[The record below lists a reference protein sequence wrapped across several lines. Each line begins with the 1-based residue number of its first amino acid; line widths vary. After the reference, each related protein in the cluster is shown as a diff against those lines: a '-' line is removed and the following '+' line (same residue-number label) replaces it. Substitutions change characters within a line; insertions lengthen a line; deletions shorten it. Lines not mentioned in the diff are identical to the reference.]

1 MAEGAFTGLFAPALT
16 PITAELGI
24 DHARFARFCGWLMD
38 EGEVDGLAIFGTTS
52 EANSFSPSQRM
63 EATDRLVASGIDA
76 SALMPG
82 TGACALADT
91 VALTAHAVEAGAGG
105 VLMLPPFYYKIATDD
120 GLFGYISEVIERVG
134 DSRLKI
140 YLYHIPP
147 MAVVGYS
154 LDLIGRLIDAYPDT
168 VVGLKDSTGKWDVT
182 KSIIDSFPGFN
193 VFPGS
198 EAYLLDSMKAG
209 GAGCI
214 SASANVNGKAIR
226 DLINNWDK
234 PGADEKMEFVRSV
247 RATIQDYPLI
257 GALKGL
263 AAHYTGDE
271 TWSAT
276 MPPLQSLPEDKRAE
290 LIGRLEAIGFGTG
303 LAKAA

>member
-1 MAEGAFTGLFAPALT
+1 MAETAFTGLFAPALT
-16 PITAELGI
+16 PITGDLGI
-24 DHARFARFCGWLMD
+24 DHARFAKFCHWLMD
-38 EGEVDGLAIFGTTS
+38 GEVDGLAIFGTTS
-52 EANSFSPSQRM
+52 EANSFSPTERM
-63 EATDRLVASGIDA
+63 DATDRLINSGIDA
-76 SALMPG
+76 SVLMPG
-82 TGACALADT
+82 TGACSIADSVALAK
-91 VALTAHAVEAGAGG
+91 HAVEAGAGG

-120 GLFGYISEVIERVG
+120 GLFTYISEVIERVG
-134 DSRLKI
+134 DSRLKV

-154 LDLIGRLIDAYPDT
+154 LDLIGRLIDAFPGT
-168 VVGLKDSTGKWDVT
+168 VVGLKDSTGKWEST
-182 KSIIDSFPGFN
+182 KSIIESFPGFN

-198 EAYLLDSMKAG
+198 EAYLLDAMKAG
-209 GAGCI
+209 AAGCI

-226 DLINNWDK
+226 NLIQTWQE

-271 TWSAT
+271 AWALT
-276 MPPLQSLPEDKRAE
+276 MPPLLPLGTDKRSE
-290 LIGRLEAIGFGTG
+290 LLGRLDGIGFETG
-303 LAKAA
+303 LASAA